1 MKKKLRL
8 SFRAT
13 FKYSKPY
20 CQAHGLAYHS
30 EQAHVVA
37 SLRALDLEDSSG
49 ADDRRAVLVLAESG
63 YDNTKIE
70 KAMAD
75 HGWNCILALRKTR
88 SVTAEALALT
98 PPQSQP

>member
-1 MKKKLRL
+1 MTICLSWW
-8 SFRAT
+8 SFREGT
-13 FKYSKPY
+13 
-20 CQAHGLAYHS
+20 GGGG
-30 EQAHVVA
+30 V
-37 SLRALDLEDSSG
+37 LEDSIG
-49 ADDRRAVLVLAESG
+49 AYDRREVLVLAESG